1 MTQQTSDPI
10 QIYDTATRG
19 ARSIIA
25 GVKPDQMNLPT
36 PCADWD
42 VAALIDHMVRAQTG
56 SASTVSG
63 SQVAAGATPLESF
76 DVAVSA
82 ALTALKSPGGLDKK
96 VQGRQGE
103 VPAAQVMS
111 GACMDV
117 TVHTWDLAKATGQDT
132 RLDPAVVEFIM
143 PIVEG
148 IAQRGPG
155 PAFAAP
161 KDPAAN
167 ASLQDKMIALTGRQ
181 L

>member
-1 MTQQTSDPI
+1 
-10 QIYDTATRG
+10 
-19 ARSIIA
+19 
-25 GVKPDQMNLPT
+25 MNKLT
-36 PCADWD
+36 PCAEWD
-42 VAALIDHMVRAQTG
+42 VAGLIEHMVKAQTG

-63 SQVAAGATPLESF
+63 KQVAAGATPLESF
-76 DVAVSA
+76 DAAVSA
-82 ALTALKSPGGLDKK
+82 ALTALKSPGGLEKK

-103 VPAAQVMS
+103 VPAAQVLS

-132 RLDPAVVEFIM
+132 GLDPEVVQFIL

-148 IAQRGPG
+148 IAKRGPG

-161 KDPAAN
+161 IDPAAN
-167 ASLQDKMIALTGRQ
+167 ASLQDKVIALTGRQ

>member
-1 MTQQTSDPI
+1 MTQQTADRI
-10 QIYDTATRG
+10 QIYDTATSR

-25 GVKPDQMNLPT
+25 GVKPDQMNKPT
-36 PCADWD
+36 PCSEWD
-42 VAALIDHMVRAQTG
+42 VAALVDHIVRAQTG
-56 SASTVSG
+56 SASTISG
-63 SQVAAGATPLESF
+63 SQVAAGTTPLESF
-76 DVAVSA
+76 DAAVSA
-82 ALTALKSPGGLDKK
+82 VLAALKSPGGLDKK

-103 VPAAQVMS
+103 VPAAQVLS

-132 RLDPAVVEFIM
+132 GLDPEVVEFIL

-148 IAQRGPG
+148 IAKRGPS

-161 KDPAAN
+161 IDPAAN
-167 ASLQDKMIALTGRQ
+167 ASLQDKLIALTGRQ